1 MYRANL
7 HLNFLCEYGK
17 RKFNSQF
24 NYPKVAAGSVEV
36 IFYCLTR
43 KPVHG
48 ETLLCP
54 KSLILCTTEVLIASK
69 TCPE

>member
-24 NYPKVAAGSVEV
+24 NYPKVASGSVEV
-36 IFYCLTR
+36 IF
-43 KPVHG
+43 
-48 ETLLCP
+48 LLFN
-54 KSLILCTTEVLIASK
+54 KK
-69 TCPE
+69 TSSWRNLVMSQIIDPLYN

>member
-36 IFYCLTR
+36 IF
-43 KPVHG
+43 
-48 ETLLCP
+48 LLFN
-54 KSLILCTTEVLIASK
+54 KK
-69 TCPE
+69 TSSWRNLVMSQIIDPLYN